1 MYHNILN
8 PIISYC
14 IVRNSVLFCVRVPG
28 QYSETCDGSSSSVT
42 INTTNIPL
50 GAEVMEVMVYRKRER
65 RKYSPLTTDNTV
77 FYVTGGDRNPKN
89 LCNSLRRH
97 LFSQTSSEEESESA
111 GNLSPTIS
119 FRLPDKIP
127 VAVSISQKAAV
138 NQSDNVFFRGKDIL
152 FKVQLHDPSGYLK
165 TASAVDYIWD
175 FRDGNQLVTHRN
187 ITAHMYSTLGTMEVK
202 LLVEAAFPIEC
213 PPTAAT
219 PTQMSATPAP
229 PTGK

>member
-1 MYHNILN
+1 M
-8 PIISYC
+8 
-14 IVRNSVLFCVRVPG
+14 RVSG

-77 FYVTGGDRNPKN
+77 FYVTGRDKN
-89 LCNSLRRH
+89 HKDVCNSLRRH
-97 LFSQTSSEEESESA
+97 LSSQTSSHKQREST
-111 GNLSPTIS
+111 GNLSPTNS
-119 FRLPDKIP
+119 LCPPDKIP

-138 NQSDNVFFRGKDIL
+138 NQSDDVFFRGKEIL

-165 TASAVDYIWD
+165 TAAAAVDYIWD
-175 FRDGNQLVTHRN
+175 FRDGNQLVTHRD
-187 ITAHMYSTLGTMEVK
+187 ITAHTYSTLGTMEVK

-213 PPTAAT
+213 PPPAAT
-219 PTQMSATPAP
+219 PTQMSSTPAP
-229 PTGK
+229 PTGN